1 MRRFKTKMGY
11 LKAVYVTLMTM
22 GVHYIEHACTWI
34 KAAVWD
40 APRRVIL
47 DVQLEKYK
55 LEREDIL
62 SEIKSQENQDEC
74 ATTSHSSPTISE

>member
-1 MRRFKTKMGY
+1 MGY
-11 LKAVYVTLMTM
+11 LKAIYVTLITM
-22 GVHYIEHACTWI
+22 SVHYVENVCLWV
-34 KAAVWD
+34 KSAVWD
-40 APRRVIL
+40 APYRFIL